1 MIQDLVRTTRPF
13 TTQSKINS
21 PSMNTTHSDTLS
33 PASVSSKSTSHFV
46 SSVKK
51 EPIKSPPS
59 EFAYEDAY
67 NYGEDF
73 DEGNFCWTRRF
84 YALI

>member
-13 TTQSKINS
+13 SSQAKMNS
-21 PSMNTTHSDTLS
+21 PSVNSTDSDS
-33 PASVSSKSTSHFV
+33 PASVSSKSTIHFA
-46 SSVKK
+46 SSVK
-51 EPIKSPPS
+51 EPIQSPQS

-73 DEGNFCWTRRF
+73 DEGIYRWPRNFM
-84 YALI
+84 L